1 MNTQL
6 TMRCPRCKQIVT
18 AGTEDLLADTML
30 DHLSEHGHQPPR
42 DHVLA
47 RIQRHATRDES

>member
-1 MNTQL
+1 MDVQL
-6 TMRCPRCKQIVT
+6 SMGCPRCKQLVT
-18 AGTEDLLADTML
+18 GHSEDLLADAML
-30 DHLSEHGHQPPR
+30 DHLAEHGHRPPR